1 MSKAKATGP
10 RVFVPMTKVD
20 EEQRLV
26 YGTITEEVVDQAG
39 EMMDYESSK
48 PHFQKWSDDIHVAS
62 GGLSKGNVR
71 VMHGLTVAGKLTEL
85 EFNDD
90 DKSIEVCAKVVDDT
104 EWNKVLEGC
113 YTGFSVGG
121 KYGKKWNAKGEDGT
135 SIKKYEAKPNEVS
148 LVDNPCVKSATFSL
162 VKADGAEEQVMF
174 KVAAEEGE
182 TTEEK
187 TDAAP
192 VETDKPAAPS
202 PDEVQ
207 ISNGD
212 VANKATE
219 MAKAAADGTTWQ
231 DHIEAAREE
240 LIKAATPAAKKD
252 KKDDDKDGNEK
263 EENESADEAAQ
274 EKEAN
279 ADDKDDDDVS
289 KVTPAG
295 VKQVW
300 TASDGKTFEKKADA
314 ETHEATLTKAAE
326 EPQSEAD
333 KAVANLEKAT
343 ARLANLAD
351 GTVEVDETP
360 SIFSM
365 ERIEELH
372 KAFLELESPRDENA
386 EPLLEK
392 GMYTVSRFA
401 EMLGRMADLSRT
413 IKAEGK
419 LEGGDKTDSDVA
431 AALIAQVGGL
441 GESFIDYSKQQ
452 VAELVAGIDV
462 DCSPRACYDYY
473 YRSAGEGNDL
483 AKAVV
488 EMIEGVEDQMEETVE
503 KLAKFAAVE
512 GTVLEDTPETLA
524 KIATLEGENSR
535 LIKAVETQTAAME
548 GIEERLKKM
557 EDTPLPRVPAGGHV
571 VEKGGDSFLGK
582 AASTNEDKIAILSQM
597 LNEHGADGMATMMIK
612 ASHATG
618 GHKLSLKQ

>member
-39 EMMDYESSK
+39 EMMDYAKSK
-48 PHFQKWSDDIHVAS
+48 GHFEKWSNDIHVAS

-71 VMHGLTVAGKLTEL
+71 VMHGLTVAGKLTEID
-85 EFNDD
+85 FNDE
-90 DKSIEVCAKVVDDT
+90 DKSIEVCAKVVDDS

-121 KYGKKWNAKGEDGT
+121 KYGKKWNAKAEDGT
-135 SIKKYEAKPNEVS
+135 AIKKYEAIPNEVS

-174 KVAAEEGE
+174 KVAGEAEAE
-182 TTEEK
+182 
-187 TDAAP
+187 AAP
-192 VETDKPAAPS
+192 VAEEAPAAPAATT
-202 PDEVQ
+202 DEVV

-219 MAKAAADGTTWQ
+219 MAKAANDGTTWQ

-240 LIKAATPAAKKD
+240 LVKAAAPAAKKD
-252 KKDDDKDGNEK
+252 KKDDDDKDGDEK
-263 EENESADEAAQ
+263 EEDESAIEAAQ
-274 EKEAN
+274 EKEAD

-314 ETHEATLTKAAE
+314 EAHEAILTKAAE
-326 EPQSEAD
+326 EPKSDAD
-333 KAVANLEKAT
+333 KAVDAMT
-343 ARLANLAD
+343 AAADRLKKLAE
-351 GTVEVDETP
+351 GTVDETETP
-360 SIFSM
+360 SIFSL
-365 ERIEELH
+365 ERIEDLH

-386 EPLLEK
+386 EPTLEK

-401 EMLGRMADLSRT
+401 ELLGRMADLSKT

-419 LEGGDKTDSDVA
+419 LEGGDKTDSEVA
-431 AALIAQVGGL
+431 ATLISQIGGL
-441 GESFIDYSKQQ
+441 GDSFIDYSRQQ
-452 VAELVAGIDV
+452 VAELVAGIDI

-473 YRSAGEGNDL
+473 YRAAGEGNDL
-483 AKAVV
+483 AKNVV
-488 EMIEGVEDQMEETVE
+488 EMIEGVEDEMEATVE
-503 KLAKFAAVE
+503 KLAKFSSVE
-512 GTVLEDTPETLA
+512 GTVLEDTPDTLA
-524 KIATLEGENSR
+524 KMATLEGENAR
-535 LIKAVETQTAAME
+535 LIKAVETQTEAMTL
-548 GIEERLKKM
+548 IEERLKKV

-571 VEKGGDSFLGK
+571 VEKDGTFLGK
-582 AASTNEDKIAILSQM
+582 AAATNEDRMAILSEM
-597 LNEHGADGMATMMIK
+597 LKEHGPEGMATLMIK
-612 ASHATG
+612 ASHASG
-618 GHKLSLKQ
+618 GQQLSLKS

>member
-39 EMMDYESSK
+39 EMMDYNKSK
-48 PHFQKWSDDIHVAS
+48 GHFEKWSNDMHVAS

-71 VMHGLTVAGKLTEL
+71 VMHGLTVAGKLTEID
-85 EFNDD
+85 FNDD
-90 DKSIEVCAKVVDDT
+90 DKSIEVCAKVVDDA

-121 KYGKKWNAKGEDGT
+121 KYGKKWNAKAEDGT
-135 SIKKYEAKPNEVS
+135 SIKKYEAIPNEVS

-174 KVAAEEGE
+174 KVAEAAVEQEAPTQDE
-182 TTEEK
+182 T
-187 TDAAP
+187 
-192 VETDKPAAPS
+192 
-202 PDEVQ
+202 DEVQ

-219 MAKAAADGTTWQ
+219 MAKAANDGSTWI
-231 DHIEAAREE
+231 DHVDAAREE
-240 LIKAATPAAKKD
+240 LVKAAAPSKTAKE
-252 KKDDDKDGNEK
+252 KKDDDEDAEGEEDKD
-263 EENESADEAAQ
+263 ESAAEDADK
-274 EKEAN
+274 KEADD
-279 ADDKDDDDVS
+279 DDKDDDDDVS
-289 KVTPAG
+289 KVTSPG

-300 TASDGKTFEKKADA
+300 TASDGSTFAKKAEA
-314 ETHEATLTKAAE
+314 EAHEATLKPAVE
-326 EPQSEAD
+326 LSDAD
-333 KAVANLEKAT
+333 KAADKLSKAT
-343 ARLANLAD
+343 ARLANLAE
-351 GTVEVDETP
+351 GNVEEVETF

-365 ERIEELH
+365 ERIEDLH

-431 AALIAQVGGL
+431 AALISQVGDL
-441 GESFIDYSKQQ
+441 GNSFIDYSKQQ

-473 YRSAGEGNDL
+473 YRAAGEGNDL

-488 EMIEGVEDQMEETVE
+488 EMIEGVEDEMEATVE
-503 KLAKFAAVE
+503 KLAKFATS
-512 GTVLEDTPETLA
+512 GTAIEDSPDTLA
-524 KIATLEGENSR
+524 KMAQLEEENGR
-535 LIKAVETQTAAME
+535 LIKVVEDNTAAVEA
-548 GIEERLKKM
+548 IEERLKKM

-571 VEKGGDSFLGK
+571 AEKGDDSFLGK
-582 AASTNEDKIAILSQM
+582 SVTSETSKIDILQQM
-597 LNEHGADGMATMMIK
+597 LQEHGADGMATLMIK
-612 ASHATG
+612 ASHAAG